1 MKRRF
6 IHGGVLLVLVAM
18 IAFGGWWLAERL
30 WGNYE
35 GEVTLL
41 SERVTL
47 GPKPLVI
54 RAPWWTSAWG
64 SSFWLTVYLTREKVC
79 EGTEWAK
86 EEAKRLPVIHA
97 VAVTSDGQRHPMS
110 PSDCCATNVCGAL
123 KLKGRPSD
131 QDYERRLVRIEL
143 FAPQPVLVEKVRW
156 RTGGMQPVH
165 LGR

>member
-54 RAPWWTSAWG
+54 RAPENTDADG
-64 SSFWLTVYLTREKVC
+64 SSLWLTVYLTRERVC
-79 EGTEWAK
+79 EGSEWAK
-86 EEAKRLPVIHA
+86 EAAKRLPVIRA
-97 VAVTSDGQRHPMS
+97 VVVTSDGRRHPMVAD
-110 PSDCCATNVCGAL
+110 PCCASVVCGAL
-123 KLKGRPSD
+123 TLHGAAPH
-131 QDYERRLVRIEL
+131 YERRRLLVRVEL
-143 FAPQPVLVEKVRW
+143 STPELITIEKVIWESR
-156 RTGGMQPVH
+156 GMQPEN
-165 LGR
+165 LSR